1 MFGLFKKKTTNDTK
15 VVELLGAFEVLSHHA
30 DEMYMDVGRHNPAE
44 VRFFTM
50 SAISVYIQSYGDLPE
65 PEMQRI
71 VGQFTQQAVASLIL
85 KMPQASYDLVH
96 NAFVDRFQL
105 YADLI
110 VELSNAD
117 ETKPCSHRY

>member
-50 SAISVYIQSYGDLPE
+50 SAISVYIQSYG
-65 PEMQRI
+65 RRCS
-71 VGQFTQQAVASLIL
+71 AS
-85 KMPQASYDLVH
+85 SGSS
-96 NAFVDRFQL
+96 
-105 YADLI
+105 
-110 VELSNAD
+110 LS
-117 ETKPCSHRY
+117 KPWHPSF